1 MTKKILNT
9 INIKRT
15 MNLNSKSDKI
25 SGNIFMKK
33 KTFKLSPKKIKV
45 ISFDN
50 LTIHLPIVV
59 HEEARAAALKAFQSL
74 KN

>member
-1 MTKKILNT
+1 MTKKSLNT

-33 KTFKLSPKKIKV
+33 KTFKLSPKKNTQVKV
-45 ISFDN
+45 GQKITGKVSFN
-50 LTIHLPIVV
+50 
-59 HEEARAAALKAFQSL
+59 KKS
-74 KN
+74 

>member
-1 MTKKILNT
+1 MAKKSLNT

-33 KTFKLSPKKIKV
+33 KTFKLSPKKNTQVKAGQKITGKV
-45 ISFDN
+45 SFN
-50 LTIHLPIVV
+50 
-59 HEEARAAALKAFQSL
+59 KKS
-74 KN
+74 

>member
-1 MTKKILNT
+1 MAKKSLNT

-33 KTFKLSPKKIKV
+33 KTFKLSPKKSTQVKAGQKITGKV
-45 ISFDN
+45 SFN
-50 LTIHLPIVV
+50 
-59 HEEARAAALKAFQSL
+59 KKS
-74 KN
+74 

>member
-1 MTKKILNT
+1 MSKKSLNT

-33 KTFKLSPKKIKV
+33 KTFKLSPKKNTQVKV
-45 ISFDN
+45 GQKITGKVSFN
-50 LTIHLPIVV
+50 
-59 HEEARAAALKAFQSL
+59 KKS
-74 KN
+74 

>member
-1 MTKKILNT
+1 MAKKSLNT

-33 KTFKLSPKKIKV
+33 KTFKLSPKKTTKV
-45 ISFDN
+45 KAGQKITGKVSFN
-50 LTIHLPIVV
+50 
-59 HEEARAAALKAFQSL
+59 KKS
-74 KN
+74 

>member
-1 MTKKILNT
+1 MTKKSLNT

-33 KTFKLSPKKIKV
+33 KTFKLSPKKTTQVKAGQKITGKV
-45 ISFDN
+45 SFS
-50 LTIHLPIVV
+50 
-59 HEEARAAALKAFQSL
+59 KKS
-74 KN
+74 

>member
-33 KTFKLSPKKIKV
+33 KTFKLSPKKTTQVKAGQKITGKV
-45 ISFDN
+45 SFN
-50 LTIHLPIVV
+50 
-59 HEEARAAALKAFQSL
+59 KKS
-74 KN
+74 

>member
-1 MTKKILNT
+1 MTKKSLNT

-33 KTFKLSPKKIKV
+33 KTFKLSPKKGTQVKV
-45 ISFDN
+45 GQKITGKVSFN
-50 LTIHLPIVV
+50 
-59 HEEARAAALKAFQSL
+59 KKS
-74 KN
+74 

>member
-1 MTKKILNT
+1 MSKKSLNT

-33 KTFKLSPKKIKV
+33 KTFKLSPKKSTQVKAGQKITGKV
-45 ISFDN
+45 SFN
-50 LTIHLPIVV
+50 
-59 HEEARAAALKAFQSL
+59 KKS
-74 KN
+74 

>member
-1 MTKKILNT
+1 MTKKSLNT

-33 KTFKLSPKKIKV
+33 KTFKLSSKKNTQVKAGQKITGKV
-45 ISFDN
+45 SFN
-50 LTIHLPIVV
+50 
-59 HEEARAAALKAFQSL
+59 KKS
-74 KN
+74 

>member
-1 MTKKILNT
+1 MSKKSLNT

-33 KTFKLSPKKIKV
+33 KTFKLSPKKTTQVKAGQKITGKV
-45 ISFDN
+45 SFN
-50 LTIHLPIVV
+50 
-59 HEEARAAALKAFQSL
+59 KKS
-74 KN
+74 

>member
-25 SGNIFMKK
+25 SGNIFMKN
-33 KTFKLSPKKIKV
+33 KTFKLSPKKTTQVKAGQKITGKV
-45 ISFDN
+45 SFN
-50 LTIHLPIVV
+50 
-59 HEEARAAALKAFQSL
+59 KKS
-74 KN
+74 

>member
-1 MTKKILNT
+1 MTKKSLNT

-33 KTFKLSPKKIKV
+33 KTFKLSPKKNTQVKAGQKITGKV
-45 ISFDN
+45 SFN
-50 LTIHLPIVV
+50 
-59 HEEARAAALKAFQSL
+59 K

>member
-25 SGNIFMKK
+25 SGNIFIKK
-33 KTFKLSPKKIKV
+33 KTFKLSPKKNTQVKV
-45 ISFDN
+45 GQKITGKVSFN
-50 LTIHLPIVV
+50 
-59 HEEARAAALKAFQSL
+59 KKS
-74 KN
+74 

>member
-1 MTKKILNT
+1 MTKKSLNT

-33 KTFKLSPKKIKV
+33 KTFKLSPKKSTQVKAGQKITGKV
-45 ISFDN
+45 SFN
-50 LTIHLPIVV
+50 
-59 HEEARAAALKAFQSL
+59 K

>member
-1 MTKKILNT
+1 MAKKSLNT

-33 KTFKLSPKKIKV
+33 KTFKLSPKKTTQVKAGQKITGKV
-45 ISFDN
+45 SFN
-50 LTIHLPIVV
+50 
-59 HEEARAAALKAFQSL
+59 KKS
-74 KN
+74 

>member
-1 MTKKILNT
+1 MTKKSLNT

-33 KTFKLSPKKIKV
+33 KTFKLSPKKTTQVKAGQKITGKV
-45 ISFDN
+45 
-50 LTIHLPIVV
+50 
-59 HEEARAAALKAFQSL
+59 SL
-74 KN
+74 NKKS